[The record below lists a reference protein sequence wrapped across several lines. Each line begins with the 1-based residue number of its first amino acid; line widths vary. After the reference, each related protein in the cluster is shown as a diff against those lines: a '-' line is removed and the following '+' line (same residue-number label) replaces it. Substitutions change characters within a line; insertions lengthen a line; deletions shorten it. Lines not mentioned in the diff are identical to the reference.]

1 MTSLSVR
8 FRSLLALLALV
19 TLAACGSTAAPTATT
34 APAATEA
41 SAATTAPAVTEVPAA
56 SEVPAATE
64 AAPTAE
70 ATTETSASGTR
81 SIETRYGNV
90 EVPATPARLVTLDEG
105 ALDTAVALGIIPVG
119 GISSRLTDGVA
130 PYIADKVPGIAIVG
144 NPGEINFEAV
154 IAATPDLILT
164 HNRIDEETFK
174 KLSAIA
180 PTIVP
185 TNGIGA
191 WKDAAGEYAAA
202 LGKTS
207 ELEAWL
213 KEFDAKVADAK
224 TKLAIKAGT
233 TGAVI
238 RWMPQGPLV
247 MGRLLPAVVLIEE
260 LGLTLPQVAI
270 DLGTDAPHTDV
281 LSLEQLSTVDT
292 DWLFVATFNAE
303 GDTALAGAREQAAFS
318 QLKAEKAK
326 QVVAV
331 NAQLWSSAFGPLA
344 ADAILSDIVANVPA
358 AQ

>member
-1 MTSLSVR
+1 M
-8 FRSLLALLALV
+8 
-19 TLAACGSTAAPTATT
+19 
-34 APAATEA
+34 PAET
-41 SAATTAPAVTEVPAA
+41 
-56 SEVPAATE
+56 EVPAATE
-64 AAPTAE
+64 APTVE
-70 ATTETSASGTR
+70 ATTETSASATR
-81 SIETRYGNV
+81 SIETRYGTV

-130 PYIADKVPGIAIVG
+130 PYIAAKVPGIAIVG

-154 IAATPDLILT
+154 IAANPDLILT

-213 KEFDAKVADAK
+213 KEFDVKVADAK

-260 LGLTLPQVAI
+260 LGLTLPQVSI

-281 LSLEQLSTVDT
+281 LSLEQLATVDT

-303 GDTALAGAREQAAFS
+303 GDTALAGARNQAAFS

-326 QVVAV
+326 QVIAV

>member
-19 TLAACGSTAAPTATT
+19 TLAACGSTTAPTATT

-41 SAATTAPAVTEVPAA
+41 SAATIPPAGSEVPAET
-56 SEVPAATE
+56 EVPAATE
-64 AAPTAE
+64 APTAE

-81 SIETRYGNV
+81 SIETRYGTV

-119 GISSRLTDGVA
+119 GISSRLSEGVA

-164 HNRIDEETFK
+164 HNRIDEETYK

-224 TKLAIKAGT
+224 TKLAIKEGT

-260 LGLTLPQVAI
+260 LGLSLPQVAI

-281 LSLEQLSTVDT
+281 LSLEQLATVDT

-303 GDTALAGAREQAAFS
+303 GDGALATAREQAAFG
-318 QLKAEKAK
+318 QLKAEKSK

-331 NAQLWSSAFGPLA
+331 SAQLWSSAFGPLA
-344 ADAILSDIVANVPA
+344 ADAILSDIVAGVPA

>member
-19 TLAACGSTAAPTATT
+19 TLAACGSTTAPTATT

-41 SAATTAPAVTEVPAA
+41 SAATTAPA
-56 SEVPAATE
+56 ATE
-64 AAPTAE
+64 APAVTEAPSATEAPTAE
-70 ATTETSASGTR
+70 ATTETSASDTR
-81 SIETRYGNV
+81 SIETRYGTV

-119 GISSRLTDGVA
+119 GISSRLSEGVA

-164 HNRIDEETFK
+164 HNRIDEETYK

-224 TKLAIKAGT
+224 TKLAIKEGT

-260 LGLTLPQVAI
+260 LGLSLPQVAI

-281 LSLEQLSTVDT
+281 LSLEQLATVDT

-303 GDTALAGAREQAAFS
+303 GDGALATAREQAAFG
-318 QLKAEKAK
+318 QLKAEKSK

-331 NAQLWSSAFGPLA
+331 SAQLWSSAFGPLA
-344 ADAILSDIVANVPA
+344 ADAILSDIVAGVPA

>member
-19 TLAACGSTAAPTATT
+19 TLAACGSTSAPTATT

-41 SAATTAPAVTEVPAA
+41 SAATTAPAATEAPASTEA
-56 SEVPAATE
+56 PAATE
-64 AAPTAE
+64 APTAE

-81 SIETRYGNV
+81 SIETRYGTV

-119 GISSRLTDGVA
+119 GISSRLSEGVA

-164 HNRIDEETFK
+164 HNRIDEETYK

-224 TKLAIKAGT
+224 TKLAIKEGT

-260 LGLTLPQVAI
+260 LGLSLPQVAI

-281 LSLEQLSTVDT
+281 LSLEQLATVDT

-303 GDTALAGAREQAAFS
+303 GDGALATAREQAAFA
-318 QLKAEKAK
+318 QLKAEKSK

-344 ADAILSDIVANVPA
+344 ADAILSDIVAGVPA

>member
-19 TLAACGSTAAPTATT
+19 TLAACGSTAAPTVTT

-41 SAATTAPAVTEVPAA
+41 SAATTVPAA
-56 SEVPAATE
+56 TEVSAATEVPAATE
-64 AAPTAE
+64 APTAE

-81 SIETRYGNV
+81 SIETRYGTV
-90 EVPATPARLVTLDEG
+90 EVPAAPARLITLDEG

-213 KEFDAKVADAK
+213 KAFDVKVADAK

-247 MGRLLPAVVLIEE
+247 MGRLLPSVVLIEE
-260 LGLTLPQVAI
+260 LGLSLPQVSI

-303 GDTALAGAREQAAFS
+303 GDTALAGAREQAAFG

-326 QVVAV
+326 QVIAV

>member
-1 MTSLSVR
+1 M
-8 FRSLLALLALV
+8 
-19 TLAACGSTAAPTATT
+19 
-34 APAATEA
+34 
-41 SAATTAPAVTEVPAA
+41 
-56 SEVPAATE
+56 
-64 AAPTAE
+64 
-70 ATTETSASGTR
+70 
-81 SIETRYGNV
+81 
-90 EVPATPARLVTLDEG
+90 
-105 ALDTAVALGIIPVG
+105 
-119 GISSRLTDGVA
+119 
-130 PYIADKVPGIAIVG
+130 
-144 NPGEINFEAV
+144 
-154 IAATPDLILT
+154 
-164 HNRIDEETFK
+164 
-174 KLSAIA
+174 
-180 PTIVP
+180 P

-224 TKLAIKAGT
+224 TKLAIKEGT

-260 LGLTLPQVAI
+260 LGLSLPQVAI

-281 LSLEQLSTVDT
+281 LSLEQLATVDT

-303 GDTALAGAREQAAFS
+303 GDGALATAREQAAFG
-318 QLKAEKAK
+318 QLKAEKSK

-331 NAQLWSSAFGPLA
+331 SAQLWSSAFGPLA
-344 ADAILSDIVANVPA
+344 ADAILSDIVAGVPA